1 MKYFAIKEIEMT
13 NKAKQFYYQQ
23 GFVSGLNKNPFNP
36 DSPTQREMYYL
47 FNAGKVDRA
56 NGWAYDEKAFL

>member
-1 MKYFAIKEIEMT
+1 MT
-13 NKAKQFYYQQ
+13 NNQKQLHYQY
-23 GFVSGLNKNPFNP
+23 GYTSGSKPNPYCKH
-36 DSPTQREMYYL
+36 SAMQRERYYL